1 MEEKGCS
8 RSEQHFSDYT
18 QERKRM
24 NMNWTWSN
32 GDVYERSPRIQ
43 KQNQQQQYA
52 LQQQHQQQQNLH
64 NQHMAQQQ
72 SLLSE
77 SDPWSLDEFG
87 KQFSNSSSMNKR
99 EDTYNKIS
107 EREMMGQMGRNPFM
121 MENNYLH
128 DVITQDDFLKPI
140 STTGEREKHHNYE

>member
-1 MEEKGCS
+1 MAPQN
-8 RSEQHFSDYT
+8 EQNAQILNSIL
-18 QERKRM
+18 
-24 NMNWTWSN
+24 
-32 GDVYERSPRIQ
+32 GL
-43 KQNQQQQYA
+43 NQQGGVQSQQMAPQQDA
-52 LQQQHQQQQNLH
+52 LQQLIQSSQGIPQELGFQEQGAPQQVVQQQ
-64 NQHMAQQQ
+64 MAQQQ

-87 KQFSNSSSMNKR
+87 KQFSNSTSMNKR

-121 MENNYLH
+121 SENNYLH

>member
-1 MEEKGCS
+1 
-8 RSEQHFSDYT
+8 
-18 QERKRM
+18 
-24 NMNWTWSN
+24 MNWTWST
-32 GDVYERSPRIQ
+32 GEVCERSPRIHKQ
-43 KQNQQQQYA
+43 KQKQQQQYA
-52 LQQQHQQQQNLH
+52 LQQQQQQQQNLH
-64 NQHMAQQQ
+64 NQQMAQQQ

>member
-1 MEEKGCS
+1 M
-8 RSEQHFSDYT
+8 D
-18 QERKRM
+18 
-24 NMNWTWSN
+24 WTWSN
-32 GDVYERSPRIQ
+32 GEVCERSPRIHKQ
-43 KQNQQQQYA
+43 KQKQQQQYA
-52 LQQQHQQQQNLH
+52 LQQQQQQQQNLH
-64 NQHMAQQQ
+64 NQQMAQQQ

-87 KQFSNSSSMNKR
+87 KQFCNSSSMNKR

>member
-1 MEEKGCS
+1 MEWKWTYGENYEK
-8 RSEQHFSDYT
+8 
-18 QERKRM
+18 
-24 NMNWTWSN
+24 
-32 GDVYERSPRIQ
+32 SPRIQ
-43 KQNQQQQYA
+43 KQVRHIEASIEAESFENIKHRTA
-52 LQQQHQQQQNLH
+52 
-64 NQHMAQQQ
+64 HMAQQQ

-77 SDPWSLDEFG
+77 NDVWSLDEPM
-87 KQFSNSSSMNKR
+87 SSMEMALDKPLNKR

-140 STTGEREKHHNYE
+140 STTGEREKHHIPSAGAYGI